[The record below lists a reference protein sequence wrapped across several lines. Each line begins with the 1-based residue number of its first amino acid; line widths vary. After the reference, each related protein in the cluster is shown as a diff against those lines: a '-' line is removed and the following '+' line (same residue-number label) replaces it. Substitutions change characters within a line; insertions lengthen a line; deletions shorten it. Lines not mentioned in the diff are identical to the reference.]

1 MTCQLFWV
9 PPGNLAEVWPK
20 VESLIREAMRRGN
33 LSRFSDVVQSLADGH
48 STLWVACEDQ
58 EIIAAAVARIAQ
70 TEWRRVCEIVALGGK
85 DRGKWLSFEPE
96 IERWAREQSCS
107 AMRIM
112 GRKGW
117 AKVLPDYRVT
127 RIVLEKEL

>member
-20 VESLIREAMRRGN
+20 VEPLIREAMRRGN

-48 STLWVACEDQ
+48 STLWVACEDDK
-58 EIIAAAVARIAQ
+58 IIAAAVVRLVE
-70 TEWRRVCEIVALGGK
+70 TEWRRVCLIVALGGK
-85 DRGKWLSFEPE
+85 DSRKWLHFEPE
-96 IERWAREQSCS
+96 IERWAREQNCS

-117 AKVLPDYRVT
+117 VKVLPAYRVT

>member
-20 VESLIREAMRRGN
+20 VEPLIREAMRRGN
-33 LSRFSDVVQSLADGH
+33 LSRFSDVVQSLANGDAF
-48 STLWVACEDQ
+48 LWIACEGED
-58 EIIAAAVARIAQ
+58 IVAAAVAAIHA
-70 TEWRRVCEIVALGGK
+70 TEWRKVCLIVALGGK
-85 DRGKWLSFEPE
+85 DRGKWLHFEPE
-96 IERWAREQSCS
+96 IERWAREQNCS

-117 AKVLPDYRVT
+117 AKVLPQYRVT